1 MDAELVGY
9 DDGTD
14 IAVLR
19 FTDPAPTDAQ
29 PIPLGDSDALQIGEL
44 VIAIGNPGSSDET
57 LVGTVTAGIVSGLDR
72 SANADNFSRHV
83 SVIQTDAAI
92 NTGSSGGALLNARG
106 ELVGIPT
113 LKYMYTY
120 DTIYEG
126 LGFCIPISA
135 VSDYIAQI
143 IDNGAVVRP
152 RMGVTVVALDG
163 PDEPMKTIPPA
174 GVQVVDVERRGP
186 GGKAGMQSGDVIVEA
201 NGTRVYTFLD
211 LSAELDKCEPGDEI
225 ELHCYRYYDEEGNL
239 LSRYEEFT
247 FRVKLEILD

>member
-1 MDAELVGY
+1 
-9 DDGTD
+9 
-14 IAVLR
+14 
-19 FTDPAPTDAQ
+19 
-29 PIPLGDSDALQIGEL
+29 
-44 VIAIGNPGSSDET
+44 
-57 LVGTVTAGIVSGLDR
+57 
-72 SANADNFSRHV
+72 
-83 SVIQTDAAI
+83 
-92 NTGSSGGALLNARG
+92 
-106 ELVGIPT
+106 
-113 LKYMYTY
+113 MYTY

-186 GGKAGMQSGDVIVEA
+186 GDKAGMQSGDVIVEA